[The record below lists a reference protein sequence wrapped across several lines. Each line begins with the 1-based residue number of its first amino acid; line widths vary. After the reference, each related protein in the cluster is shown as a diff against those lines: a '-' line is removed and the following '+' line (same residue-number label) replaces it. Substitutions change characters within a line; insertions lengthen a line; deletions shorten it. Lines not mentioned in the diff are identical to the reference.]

1 MWIDVAISGDR
12 NVTKKEAERT
22 VKYEDFTVEIQ
33 RMCNVQTKVIPV
45 IIQATVTI
53 STSLTKYL
61 SNVRPKHIK

>member
-1 MWIDVAISGDR
+1 MI
-12 NVTKKEAERT
+12 KKEAERT

-61 SNVRPKHIK
+61 SNVPSKHIK